1 MSLLVSRRSA
11 VTKTMW
17 LAVANRTTDIL
28 KAIPTITIPCDES
41 KPLNDKAKKAHKK
54 RRKLARARARAF
66 TVASSS
72 IREYPKYNLDNTQ
85 RNCVPK
91 ITKAVPPYAK
101 KERMKPIALV
111 GVGRMRVVN
120 IRSTQQPISDQ
131 LR

>member
-1 MSLLVSRRSA
+1 MLLVSRRSA
-11 VTKTMW
+11 LTKTMW

-28 KAIPTITIPCDES
+28 NAISTITIPCDAS
-41 KPLNDKAKKAHKK
+41 KPLKDKPKKAHKK
-54 RRKLARARARAF
+54 RRKLARARAQAF

-72 IREYPKYNLDNTQ
+72 IREYPKYNLDNTL

-101 KERMKPIALV
+101 IERMKPIALV
-111 GVGRMRVVN
+111 GAGRMRVVK
-120 IRSTQQPISDQ
+120 ISSTQQPISIK